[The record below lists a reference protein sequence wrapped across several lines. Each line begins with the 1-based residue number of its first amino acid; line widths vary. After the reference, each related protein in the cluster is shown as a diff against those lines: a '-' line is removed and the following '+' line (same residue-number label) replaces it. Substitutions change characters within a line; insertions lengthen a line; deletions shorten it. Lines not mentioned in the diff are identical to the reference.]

1 MNYTEVQIR
10 QADAALRLMHET
22 KGSVDGHE
30 LYQVMGHP
38 KAEYMR
44 AVLCDILH
52 LITRKGNSYM
62 ITEEGE
68 KAYEMGF
75 KSWME
80 EHNRKAQEP
89 LPVKEVK
96 SESEKRL
103 AKWLAWSGIIGGVAA
118 GIDILL
124 RLLGLF

>member
-1 MNYTEVQIR
+1 MIYTDVQIK
-10 QADAALRLMHET
+10 QADAALQLLHERN
-22 KGSVDGHE
+22 GFVDGHE

-75 KSWME
+75 KSWIE
-80 EHNRKAQEP
+80 ERNRKNSEDQKT
-89 LPVKEVK
+89 LPWYVPD
-96 SESEKRL
+96 KRGL
-103 AKWLAWSGIIGGVAA
+103 VQSIIASVVSAIVGAFVSWL
-118 GIDILL
+118 LM
-124 RLLGLF
+124 R

>member
-22 KGSVDGHE
+22 KGSVDGHDI
-30 LYQVMGHP
+30 YQVMGPP

-44 AVLCDILH
+44 MVLCDVLH
-52 LITRKGNSYM
+52 LTVRSNSMYAL
-62 ITEEGE
+62 TEEGE
-68 KAYEMGF
+68 KACEMGF
-75 KSWME
+75 KAWME

>member
-22 KGSVDGHE
+22 KGSVDGHDI
-30 LYQVMGHP
+30 YQVMGPP

-44 AVLCDILH
+44 MVLCDVLH
-52 LITRKGNSYM
+52 LTVRSNSMYAL
-62 ITEEGE
+62 TEEGE

-75 KSWME
+75 KAWME
-80 EHNRKAQEP
+80 EHNRKSQEP